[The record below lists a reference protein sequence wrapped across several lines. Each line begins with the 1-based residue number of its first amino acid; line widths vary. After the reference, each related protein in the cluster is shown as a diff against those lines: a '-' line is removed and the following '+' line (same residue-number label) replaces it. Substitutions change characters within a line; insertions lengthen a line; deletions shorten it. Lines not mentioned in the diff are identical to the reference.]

1 MDSSDPEYDP
11 LVGISV
17 RDEELLGPIKVGN
30 FLTANEYQVNDKD
43 STAIYKYNA
52 YIQGR
57 IYILMNIYV
66 KQQSAFICV
75 LFSPKSNFYM
85 ETEILWFIL

>member
-30 FLTANEYQVNDKD
+30 FLTANEY
-43 STAIYKYNA
+43 
-52 YIQGR
+52 
-57 IYILMNIYV
+57 
-66 KQQSAFICV
+66 
-75 LFSPKSNFYM
+75 
-85 ETEILWFIL
+85 